1 MVSAGHDRRSGGSRE
16 GLAWPVLLRHVR
28 SRSADARDDCGRPQ
42 MNFSG
47 EELVEG
53 LLHFYFTKTV
63 PMNHNSLGV
72 TRVRV
77 WPPKN
82 GNSLVYARH
91 RARFLQKFR
100 PERDLLSFR

>member
-1 MVSAGHDRRSGGSRE
+1 
-16 GLAWPVLLRHVR
+16 
-28 SRSADARDDCGRPQ
+28 

-63 PMNHNSLGV
+63 PMNRNSLGV
-72 TRVRV
+72 MRVRV

-82 GNSLVYARH
+82 GNSLVCARH
-91 RARFLQKFR
+91 RARF
-100 PERDLLSFR
+100 